1 MVLQE
6 TAAGGALLVAVNEE
20 APQPLADQV
29 TLFVPTDDAFY
40 DVEVDFG
47 VRKDLRAY
55 QSAASSTCA
64 PPVPLSFALTCEMP
78 SLQLCSTALL
88 YLLNGW
94 HGLSAVCHPSECESA
109 PLQNRL

>member
-47 VRKDLRAY
+47 GEEGPPGIPVSRLVDVRPPSPPLFRADLRNAIV
-55 QSAASSTCA
+55 AA
-64 PPVPLSFALTCEMP
+64 V
-78 SLQLCSTALL
+78 
-88 YLLNGW
+88 
-94 HGLSAVCHPSECESA
+94 
-109 PLQNRL
+109 